1 MASASKRLSA
11 RFVDTV
17 TAPGLHADGDGL
29 YLSVSPKGAK
39 RWVLVYFSK
48 AAGNAQGRR
57 EMSLGG
63 LSVLSLAEARDAA
76 QQARRDLARGIDP
89 GDARRAAAEQ
99 ARLAAIAAEQ
109 APLRTFGAF
118 AESLLDDLASGFR
131 NAKHTDQWRMSLS
144 VERDAAGAWKQT
156 GYCLTLRDKPI
167 DAIDTEAVLGVLK
180 PLWVAL
186 PETGSRVRGRIER
199 VLDAAKAR
207 GLRDGENPARWR
219 GHLDALLP
227 KRQKL
232 TRGHH
237 AAMPFADV
245 PALVV
250 KLRQSEG
257 MGAKALEFL
266 ILCASR
272 SGEVLGLRWPEID
285 MAGKV
290 WTVPADRMKAGREH
304 RVPLTDRAL
313 EILQPLY
320 DTRTSVMVF
329 PGARKDAPMSNM
341 TLAKALKTAGAAD
354 FTVHGFRSSF
364 RDWVGEATNFP
375 DTLAEQALAH
385 VVGDATVRAYRR
397 GDALDKRRALMTA
410 WSNYVGGAL
419 GSNVLPMARSKRAA
433 G

>member
-1 MASASKRLSA
+1 MASATKRLSA

-17 TAPGLHADGDGL
+17 TTPGLHADGDGL

-57 EMSLGG
+57 EMSLGR
-63 LSVLSLAEARDAA
+63 LSLAEAREKA
-76 QQARRDLARGIDP
+76 QEARRLLARGIDP
-89 GDARRAAAEQ
+89 GDARKAAVEQ
-99 ARLAAIAAEQ
+99 ARLDAEAAAL

-131 NAKHTDQWRMSLS
+131 NAKHADQWRMSLS
-144 VERDAAGAWKQT
+144 VERDKAGAWKQT
-156 GYCLTLRDKPI
+156 GYCLTLRNKPI

-207 GLRDGENPARWR
+207 GLREGENPARWR

-272 SGEVLGLRWPEID
+272 SGEVLGARWAEID

-290 WTVPADRMKAGREH
+290 WTVPAERMKAGREH

-313 EILQPLY
+313 EILQPLL
-320 DTRTSVMVF
+320 DARTGDYVF
-329 PGARKDAPMSNM
+329 PGTRKNAPMSNM
-341 TLAKALKTAGAAD
+341 TLAKALKTAGAGD

-397 GDALDKRRALMTA
+397 GDALDKRRAMMAA

-419 GSNVLPMARSKRAA
+419 GSNVLPMARSKKAA

>member
-1 MASASKRLSA
+1 MASATKRLSA

-17 TAPGLHADGDGL
+17 TTPGLHADGDGL
-29 YLSVSPKGAK
+29 YLSVSPKGSK

-48 AAGNAQGRR
+48 AAGNAQRRR
-57 EMSLGG
+57 EMSLGR
-63 LSVLSLAEARDAA
+63 LSLAEARETA
-76 QQARRDLARGIDP
+76 QEARRLLARGIDP
-89 GDARRAAAEQ
+89 GDARKAAAEQ
-99 ARLAAIAAEQ
+99 ARLDAEAAAL

-118 AESLLDDLASGFR
+118 AESLLDDLVSGFR
-131 NAKHTDQWRMSLS
+131 NAKHADQWRMSLS
-144 VERDAAGAWKQT
+144 VERDEAGNWKDS
-156 GYCLTLRDKPI
+156 GYCIPLRSKPL
-167 DAIDTEAVLGVLK
+167 DTIGTNDVLAVLQ
-180 PLWVAL
+180 PIWQTL
-186 PETGSRVRGRIER
+186 PETASRVRGRIER

-207 GLRDGENPARWR
+207 GLREGENPARWR

-237 AAMPFADV
+237 AAMPFADA

-250 KLRQSEG
+250 KLRHSEG

-272 SGEVLGLRWPEID
+272 SGEVLGLRWSEID

-290 WTVPADRMKAGREH
+290 WTVPPERMKAGREH
-304 RVPLTDRAL
+304 RVPLTDRAI

-320 DTRTSVMVF
+320 EARTSPIVF
-329 PGARKDAPMSNM
+329 PGIRKDAPMSNM

-397 GDALDKRRALMTA
+397 GDALDKRRAMMTA

-419 GSNVLPMARSKRAA
+419 GSNVLPMARSKKAA

>member
-1 MASASKRLSA
+1 MATASKRLSA

-17 TAPGLHADGDGL
+17 TTAGLHADGAGL

-48 AAGNAQGRR
+48 AAGNSQRRR

-76 QQARRDLARGIDP
+76 QEARRDLARGLDP
-89 GDARRAAAEQ
+89 IDARKAAAEL
-99 ARLAAIAAEQ
+99 ARLAAEAAAL

-131 NAKHTDQWRMSLS
+131 NDKHIAQWRMSLS
-144 VERDAAGAWKQT
+144 VERDEVGDWKDT
-156 GYCLTLRDKPI
+156 GYCIQLRPKPLDI
-167 DAIDTEAVLGVLK
+167 IDTNDVLSVLR
-180 PLWVAL
+180 PIWQTL
-186 PETGSRVRGRIER
+186 PETASRVRGRIER

-207 GLRDGENPARWR
+207 GLREGENPARWR
-219 GHLDALLP
+219 GHLDAILP
-227 KRQKL
+227 KRKKL

-237 AAMPFADV
+237 AAMPFGDV

-257 MGAKALEFL
+257 MGARALEFL

-272 SGEVLGLRWPEID
+272 SGEVLGARWSEID
-285 MAGKV
+285 LAGKV
-290 WTVPADRMKAGREH
+290 WAVPAERMKAGREH
-304 RVPLTDRAL
+304 RVPLTARTL

-320 DTRTSVMVF
+320 EARTSELVF
-329 PGARKDAPMSNM
+329 PGTRKDAPMSNM
-341 TLAKALKTAGAAD
+341 TLAKALKTAGAGG

-364 RDWVGEATNFP
+364 RDWAGEATEFP
-375 DTLAEQALAH
+375 DSLAEHALAH

-397 GDALDKRRALMTA
+397 GDALDRRRTMMEA
-410 WSNYVGGAL
+410 WANLVST
-419 GSNVLPMARSKRAA
+419 S
-433 G
+433 